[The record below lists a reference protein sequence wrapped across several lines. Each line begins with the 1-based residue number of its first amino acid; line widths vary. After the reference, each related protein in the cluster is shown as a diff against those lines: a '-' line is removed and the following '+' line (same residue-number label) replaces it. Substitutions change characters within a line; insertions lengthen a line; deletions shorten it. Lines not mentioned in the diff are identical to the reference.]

1 MEAAGLSFDGLDA
14 ILVTHEHSDHIKS
27 VHTLSRKFE
36 TPIYCTEGTFEAV
49 IAEKKFYDWQ
59 EVRPG
64 RSFKVGDMDIHP
76 ISLPHD
82 AADPIGFRI
91 EANGRKLAHM
101 TDLGYG
107 SGLVK
112 ESLRGVDTLL
122 LEANHDLDMLKEGPY
137 PWYLKQRIAGRLGHL
152 SNEHF
157 YELLEEV
164 AHDDLKQLV
173 IAHMSTTNNDPRL
186 VGMQTKRVL
195 RRMGLAKIPFHIAQQ
210 DTPLET
216 LEI

>member
-1 MEAAGLSFDGLDA
+1 
-14 ILVTHEHSDHIKS
+14 
-27 VHTLSRKFE
+27 
-36 TPIYCTEGTFEAV
+36 
-49 IAEKKFYDWQ
+49 
-59 EVRPG
+59 
-64 RSFKVGDMDIHP
+64 
-76 ISLPHD
+76 
-82 AADPIGFRI
+82 
-91 EANGRKLAHM
+91 M